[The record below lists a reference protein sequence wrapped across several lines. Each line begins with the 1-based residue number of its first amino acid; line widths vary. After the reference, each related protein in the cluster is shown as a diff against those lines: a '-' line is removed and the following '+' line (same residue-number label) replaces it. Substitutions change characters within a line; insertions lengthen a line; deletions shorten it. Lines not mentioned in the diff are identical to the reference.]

1 MADKEAV
8 VYIVDVGESM
18 ADCHNGRLE
27 SDLDFSMR
35 YVWDK
40 ISTTVAA
47 NRKTWTLGVVGL
59 GTDDTNNRQYHEG
72 LQGYESISVL
82 QEINAIS
89 MSSLRDLR
97 SKIRASETAGGDAIS
112 AIVVAMT
119 MIELYTKKLKYN
131 RRIYLVTNGE
141 VPVDDTEDSIDG
153 VASKLNELGIELI
166 VL

>member
-8 VYIVDVGESM
+8 VYIIDLGESM
-18 ADCHNGRLE
+18 ADCHHGRVE

-47 NRKTWTLGVVGL
+47 NRKTWTVGVVGL
-59 GTDDTNNRQYHEG
+59 GTDNTDNRQAREG
-72 LQGYESISVL
+72 LDGYESISVL
-82 QEINAIS
+82 QEISAMS

-97 SKIRASETAGGDAIS
+97 HKIEPSNTSGGDAVS
-112 AIVVAMT
+112 AIVVALS

-131 RRIYLVTNGE
+131 RRIYLVTNAE
-141 VPVDDTEDSIDG
+141 VPIDDSEESIDD
-153 VASKLNELGIELI
+153 VASKLTELGIELI
-166 VL
+166 VM